1 MEAGR
6 GVRCIK
12 KPLPSSDLSPLPHT
26 LTDTHVH
33 TNTQT
38 PLVSPTPSHHSSPQL
53 KSTLYQTHGH
63 IDAWAR
69 TITCTESK
77 GHTFAHHQTHTHSII
92 RWLPWRKSEG
102 ARRRTAPQWWFCILM
117 VPPPPPSSAPL
128 SPQLVILVSRR
139 LVGSKPPA
147 TSSQEDRVTQLQDS
161 ISRVRHLQMVTFDC
175 DRLWGGSAG
184 EQEKM
189 GFLLA
194 CAPGDEVDCNYAT
207 KRKHRVRRGH
217 PSTMSL

>member
-38 PLVSPTPSHHSSPQL
+38 PLASPTPSHHSSSQL

-63 IDAWAR
+63 IDAWAH

-117 VPPPPPSSAPL
+117 VPPPFFRPSLPS
-128 SPQLVILVSRR
+128 
-139 LVGSKPPA
+139 VGNSGESQAGRQQA
-147 TSSQEDRVTQLQDS
+147 TSYLITGRQSDTITGQHFPGTSPANGYIWLWPPLRRQRRRAGKDGFFACVCTGGW
-161 ISRVRHLQMVTFDC
+161 SRL
-175 DRLWGGSAG
+175 
-184 EQEKM
+184 
-189 GFLLA
+189 
-194 CAPGDEVDCNYAT
+194 
-207 KRKHRVRRGH
+207 
-217 PSTMSL
+217 

>member
-1 MEAGR
+1 MSAHNHMHRVQG
-6 GVRCIK
+6 
-12 KPLPSSDLSPLPHT
+12 
-26 LTDTHVH
+26 THIC
-33 TNTQT
+33 
-38 PLVSPTPSHHSSPQL
+38 TPSNTYSFHHKMAALEKKWGCKAP
-53 KSTLYQTHGH
+53 H
-63 IDAWAR
+63 
-69 TITCTESK
+69 CT
-77 GHTFAHHQTHTHSII
+77 AVV
-92 RWLPWRKSEG
+92 
-102 ARRRTAPQWWFCILM
+102 ILHFNGT
-117 VPPPPPSSAPL
+117 PPSSAPL

-161 ISRVRHLQMVTFDC
+161 ISQVRHLQMVTFDC

-207 KRKHRVRRGH
+207 KRKHRVCRGH
-217 PSTMSL
+217 LSSMSL